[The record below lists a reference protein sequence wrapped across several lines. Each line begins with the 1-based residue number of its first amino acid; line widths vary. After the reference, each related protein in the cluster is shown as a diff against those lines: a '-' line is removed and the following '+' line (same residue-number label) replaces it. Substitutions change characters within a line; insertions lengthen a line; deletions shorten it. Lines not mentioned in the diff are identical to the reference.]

1 MSFAPSRAGNLGAGL
16 LRLAISCAAL
26 LAAPLWAAADDK
38 PHDVSRIVSIGGDV
52 TEVLY
57 ALGMAANVVAVDT
70 TSEYPREAL
79 AEKKSVGYM
88 RALSS
93 EGVLSV
99 NPTVIIASAGAG
111 PPEVVAALKASNIP
125 YVEVRCEDS
134 PEGVVK
140 KVKLIAGIVGAKDKG
155 DALAASI
162 EADFKKLEDERSKI
176 TRPARALYIIAVQN
190 GRAIVGGKHT
200 GADAIVR
207 LAGGEN
213 AAAEIDG
220 YKPLSDEAALSL
232 APDVIVTMPGREGD
246 RKAEIAAMPGL
257 SATPAAKAG
266 RILELGG
273 SYILQFGPRAAAAA
287 RELMQTFA
295 TASAP
300 GKQ

>member
-1 MSFAPSRAGNLGAGL
+1 MRLAPSRAAISGAGL

-26 LAAPLWAAADDK
+26 LAAPLSAAADDK

-93 EGVLSV
+93 EGVLSMS
-99 NPTVIIASAGAG
+99 PSIIIASAGAG
-111 PPEVVAALKASNIP
+111 PPEVVAALKASKVP
-125 YVEVRCEDS
+125 YVEVKCEDS

-140 KVKLIAGIVGAKDKG
+140 KVKLIAGIVGATDKT
-155 DALAASI
+155 DELAASI
-162 EADFKKLEDERSKI
+162 EADFKTLADERSKI
-176 TRPARALYIIAVQN
+176 AKPARVLYIIAIQN

-200 GADAIVR
+200 GADAIIG

-213 AAAEIDG
+213 AAAGIDG
-220 YKPLSDEAALSL
+220 FKPLSDEAALAM

-273 SYILQFGPRAAAAA
+273 SYLLQFGPRAAGAA
-287 RELMQTFA
+287 RELMQAFA
-295 TASAP
+295 TDAVP
-300 GKQ
+300 GKK

>member
-1 MSFAPSRAGNLGAGL
+1 MRLAPSRAALAGAGL
-16 LRLAISCAAL
+16 LCFAISCAVL
-26 LAAPLWAAADDK
+26 LVAPPGAAADDK
-38 PHDVSRIVSIGGDV
+38 PHDISRIVSIGGDV

-134 PEGVVK
+134 PDGVVK
-140 KVKLIAGIVGAKDKG
+140 KVKLIAGIVGAEEKG
-155 DALAASI
+155 DALAAGI
-162 EADFKKLEDERSKI
+162 EADFKKLDDERSKI
-176 TRPARALYIIAVQN
+176 TKPARALYIIAVQN

-200 GADAIVR
+200 GADAIIR

-220 YKPLSDEAALSL
+220 YKPLSDEASLSL
-232 APDVIVTMPGREGD
+232 APDVIVTMPAREGD
-246 RKAEIAAMPGL
+246 RRAEIAAMPGL

-295 TASAP
+295 AASAP
-300 GKQ
+300 GKP